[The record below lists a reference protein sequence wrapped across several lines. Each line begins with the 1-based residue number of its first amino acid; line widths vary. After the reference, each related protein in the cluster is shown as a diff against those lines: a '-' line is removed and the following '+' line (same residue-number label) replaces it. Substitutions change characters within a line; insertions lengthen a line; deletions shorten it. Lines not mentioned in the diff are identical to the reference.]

1 MSFRRILGQLISTT
15 PGAIGAIFLDY
26 EGETVEMLCE
36 RPFDADEHDLK
47 IIGAYQGIFLTQ
59 LRRIAEQIECGKLD
73 RFKIE
78 FARTKVFSCDLQD
91 GYYVVLVTEG
101 STLEALAWQRL
112 VTCRDALLAEM

>member
-1 MSFRRILGQLISTT
+1 VPFRRILGELIATT

-47 IIGAYQGIFLTQ
+47 ILGAYQGIFLTQ
-59 LRRIAEQIECGKLD
+59 LRRITEQVEAGKLD

-78 FARTKVFSCDLQD
+78 FTGTKVFSCDLQD
-91 GYYVVLVTEG
+91 GYYVVLVTDA
-101 STLEALAWQRL
+101 SSLEAVVWQHL
-112 VTCRDALLAEM
+112 VSCRDQLLAEM